1 MPGEKGDADVKVDD
15 LKSEEEVSEKTP
27 ENEEVDLDYKALFEA
42 SEIENKKLL
51 NDSRANQGNRNRTQ
65 DLENRMDRME
75 INTEVTARTS
85 SQILAKMTK
94 EDDEFAA
101 EVQKENQD
109 ADTKSRMARAG
120 SRRSEI
126 LNDIMSTV
134 QVESEEADEDPV
146 VLISKDN
153 QDKLSKLWGAATAE
167 ADRTGDTSLL
177 HRVQMEA
184 NRMVLEE
191 EKVKNRQ
198 AVADVKAQAKL
209 DTKKALEKAGIA
221 DQDTGPARS
230 GAGGGERKR
239 GTALIEEALKDG
251 NSLFPGSVKS
261 TPV

>member
-1 MPGEKGDADVKVDD
+1 MPGEDEDGNVKVDD
-15 LKSEEEVSEKTP
+15 LKTEEAEKTP
-27 ENEEVDLDYKALFEA
+27 ENEEADLDYKALFEA

-51 NDSRANQGNRNRTQ
+51 NDSRATQGNRNRTQ
-65 DLENRMDRME
+65 DLEDRMNRMESSVEM
-75 INTEVTARTS
+75 NARAS
-85 SQILAKMTK
+85 SQILGKMTK

-101 EVQKENQD
+101 EVKKENQD
-109 ADTKSRMARAG
+109 ADAKSRAASAG

-126 LNDIMSTV
+126 LNEIMSTV
-134 QVESEEADEDPV
+134 QVESEEADGDPV
-146 VLISKDN
+146 VLISKDD

-184 NRMVLEE
+184 NRMVLDAERA
-191 EKVKNRQ
+191 KSRQ

-209 DTKKALEKAGIA
+209 DTKKALERAGIA

-239 GTALIEEALKDG
+239 GTALIEEALKEG